1 MRRIL
6 SIDEVRDFRHNESG
20 AWIGAN
26 KLDVESIDD
35 PQIPARR
42 NFTLLLPQPLF
53 DDALLA
59 LIGLGGVVTQ
69 QIAQNIFQQLLQT
82 AELFAELPFR
92 LHAQFGWQ
100 VHGAGFCHESIPFNG
115 GTGL

>member
-42 NFTLLLPQPLF
+42 NFTLLARLV
-53 DDALLA
+53 DR
-59 LIGLGGVVTQ
+59 LGRQ
-69 QIAQNIFQQLLQT
+69 
-82 AELFAELPFR
+82 R
-92 LHAQFGWQ
+92 YR
-100 VHGAGFCHESIPFNG
+100 
-115 GTGL
+115 